1 MISIG
6 NLTYENVLSEI
17 KAVYQKNYNDSS
29 IEIIERVFKDVIALF
44 LGKKSGF
51 QKCDAK
57 YHDLVHTLQVILPFV
72 YIIDGWNTSG
82 ETPKISRKFF
92 DVGII
97 SVLLHDT
104 GYIKSDDDT
113 EGTGAKYTFIHV
125 QRSADF
131 AVKYLS
137 RIEFEKDLIPSVRNI
152 IMCTGVSVEYASI
165 HFRSEE
171 ERIIGHALGTADLLG
186 QMSAADYLEKLPVL
200 FSEFQEAY
208 RYEGIEKLKQ
218 KGTHIF
224 KSPDELM
231 KHTPDFYEMVV
242 MKKFNDM
249 GSLHTY
255 LTYHFGNSKN
265 PYTEAIE
272 RNMQKIRHLS
282 LS

>member
-1 MISIG
+1 MIPRK

-17 KAVYQKNYNDSS
+17 RTVYQKNYNESRIDA
-29 IEIIERVFKDVIALF
+29 IERVFKDVIDLF
-44 LGKKSGF
+44 SGNKKGF

-57 YHDLVHTLQVILPFV
+57 YHDLVHTFQVILPFV
-72 YIIDGWNTSG
+72 YIIDGWNKSG
-82 ETPKISRKFF
+82 VTPKISKKFF
-92 DVGII
+92 DIGVI
-97 SVLLHDT
+97 SVLFHDT
-104 GYIKSDDDT
+104 GYVKSDDDT
-113 EGTGAKYTFIHV
+113 EGTGAKYTFVHV

-131 AVKYLS
+131 AVEYLS
-137 RIEFEKDLIPSVRNI
+137 QIGFEKDLIPCVRNI

-171 ERIIGHALGTADLLG
+171 ERIIGCALGTADLLG
-186 QMSAADYLEKLPVL
+186 QMSADDYLEKLPVL

-208 RYEGIEKLKQ
+208 QYEGIEKLEQ

-224 KSPDELM
+224 RGSDELI
-231 KHTPDFYEMVV
+231 KHTPYFYEMVV

-272 RNMQKIRHLS
+272 RNIQKIKHLS